1 MIEGKQLTTR
11 ISDQFLKSISYI
23 FHPLL
28 MPLLGVVFYFS
39 KTPRF
44 VPEPRMKAKVFSIT
58 ILTIVLPILLFYLL
72 KTLRKV
78 ESFHLEHVS
87 ERRIPLI
94 INSFIIALVLIRVLP
109 LDELPELYFFFMGI
123 LISTI
128 TCLVLVL
135 LKFKASIHMI
145 ASAGFFMFAIAVAIH
160 FKININGTIALMC
173 IILGAIATSRLHLK
187 AHTPSEL
194 IVGFFVGLLPQLLLL
209 NYWI

>member
-1 MIEGKQLTTR
+1 MINQL
-11 ISDQFLKSISYI
+11 LKSISFI

-28 MPLLGVVFYFS
+28 MPLLGVIFYFH

-44 VPEPRMKAKVFSIT
+44 IPDPVMLAKLFSIT
-58 ILTIVLPILLFYLL
+58 ILTVILPMLLYYLL

-78 ESFHLEHVS
+78 DSVYLETTN
-87 ERRIPLI
+87 ERKLPLLLNCLI
-94 INSFIIALVLIRVLP
+94 TVLVLLRVLP
-109 LDELPELYFFFMGI
+109 QNEIPELYFFFIGI

-128 TCLVLVL
+128 TCFALAVV
-135 LKFKASIHMI
+135 KFKASIHMI
-145 ASAGFFMFAIAVAIH
+145 AATGFFMFAVALAIH

-187 AHTPSEL
+187 AHTPAEL
-194 IVGFFVGLLPQLLLL
+194 IIGFFIGLMPQLVLL